1 MYLYNTLEY
10 TNMDVYSKVLYTY
23 TKIRVHNNL
32 GYNWFGD
39 LYIVKHLI
47 LGDLACR
54 NFYNFQ
60 I

>member
-1 MYLYNTLEY
+1 
-10 TNMDVYSKVLYTY
+10 MDVYSKVLYTY

-39 LYIVKHLI
+39 LYIVKQLI